1 LFCKKLSSKAQ
12 ERTIKRL
19 LTAAIALP
27 LLILLVLKG
36 TIFQF
41 GCLVLILSLLGLE
54 EFYRM
59 ALPGRRGVGHAASFA
74 GALLPLCFL
83 SSERAA
89 FLPALTLLI
98 ISFAL
103 LFLFTFRDIKT
114 ASVEVS
120 HLFTGFLY
128 VPFLLAHLLML
139 RGLPYGIQWVFLLL
153 VIVMSGDT
161 CAFYVG
167 CRFGRRKL
175 YPAVSPNKSVEGAMG
190 GLAGSVIGAFIA
202 KGFFFPELTIADAL
216 ATALLLG
223 ILGQLGDLFE
233 SFLKRSFGVKDSGTI
248 IPGHGG
254 VLDRLDSIL
263 FAAPGAFYYASF
275 IFMRN

>member
-1 LFCKKLSSKAQ
+1 L
-12 ERTIKRL
+12 
-19 LTAAIALP
+19 
-27 LLILLVLKG
+27 
-36 TIFQF
+36 QF
-41 GCLVLILSLLGLE
+41 GCFVLILSLLGLE

-59 ALPGRRGVGHAASFA
+59 AIPGRRGVGHAASFA
-74 GALLPLCFL
+74 GALLPLCVL
-83 SSERAA
+83 APERSA
-89 FLPALTLLI
+89 FLPALTMLI
-98 ISFAL
+98 IFFAL
-103 LFLFTFRDIKT
+103 LFLFTFRDVRT

-120 HLFTGFLY
+120 QVFTGFLY

-139 RGLPYGIQWVFLLL
+139 RGLPYGVQWIFLML

-167 CRFGRRKL
+167 SSIGRRKL
-175 YPAVSPNKSVEGAMG
+175 YPAVSPNKSVEGAIG
-190 GLAGSVIGAFIA
+190 GVVGSITGALIA
-202 KGFFFPELTIADAL
+202 KGSFFPQLAFADAI

-233 SFLKRSFGVKDSGTI
+233 SFLKRGYGVKDSGTI

-275 IFMRN
+275 IFMRY